1 MVVVLIETLLRKG
14 IDEAAYRAASER
26 MHALFEGFPGLI
38 SATDLPRGPDGCDV
52 SLVRFES
59 LEALAAWRDH
69 PTHREVQILGRELFY
84 QRYRVEVL
92 ERVRAYSFEHG
103 TGRVDE

>member
-14 IDEAAYRAASER
+14 IDEAAYRVATER
-26 MHALFEGFPGLI
+26 MHALFEGFPGLV
-38 SATDLPRGPDGCDV
+38 SARDLPPGPDGCEI

-69 PTHREVQILGRELFY
+69 PTHKEIQTQGRELFY

-92 ERVRAYSFEHG
+92 ERVRAYSFERG
-103 TGRVDE
+103 KGRIEE